1 MVSTYTTDMLFTR
14 VRSNRYIWEMPVYV
28 DGVMTTNV
36 TYVHNHRLVRNIL
49 GAGAIPQA
57 TVHACQYEAVAD
69 KPTAPQVD
77 REDLSLGLALAD
89 RSCPLHSF
97 LATVNAKWRFWR
109 SGDRP
114 IPLLSF

>member
-77 REDLSLGLALAD
+77 REGFVFGVGTGRPVLPVA
-89 RSCPLHSF
+89 F
-97 LATVNAKWRFWR
+97 LFGNCQRQVAFLEV
-109 SGDRP
+109 G
-114 IPLLSF
+114 